1 MAWTEPPKDAVTNPG
16 QFSVAY
22 RDEDGEGRLCVPT
35 KETEEAARTLAKD
48 LLSQGIIAH
57 VYSPEGTKIG

>member
-48 LLSQGIIAH
+48 LLIAH

>member
-1 MAWTEPPKDAVTNPG
+1 MEWTEPPKDAVTNPG

-22 RDEDGEGRLCVPT
+22 IDDDEGGRLCVPT

-48 LLSQGIIAH
+48 LFSQGIVAH
-57 VYSPEGTKIG
+57 VYSPEGIKIG